1 MVSAHAIDAQSSAC
15 ARRVAASVRV
25 ARVLT
30 SPARDALV
38 RVRVLREIARD
49 EAPNNDDGVD

>member
-30 SPARDALV
+30 SLARNALV
-38 RVRVLREIARD
+38 RVRVSREIARD
-49 EAPNNDDGVD
+49 GATNNEDWA